1 MIILTTEES
10 PANIK
15 KMYFWGEGGAK
26 HIHELYKDPNQSAA
40 VIN

>member
-1 MIILTTEES
+1 MMIILTTEES
-10 PANIK
+10 PANINLG
-15 KMYFWGEGGAK
+15 GEGGAK